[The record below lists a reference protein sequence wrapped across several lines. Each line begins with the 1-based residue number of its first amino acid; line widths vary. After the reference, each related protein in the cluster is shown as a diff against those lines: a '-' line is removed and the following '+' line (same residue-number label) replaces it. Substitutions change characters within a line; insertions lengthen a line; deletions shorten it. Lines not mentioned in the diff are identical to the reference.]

1 MGSVEGSLG
10 LEVHAV
16 GQRPERVRL
25 HSAAGHLVDLAGE
38 AGVIKERD
46 VGEAVL
52 LQVVAKGRV
61 AGGYGA
67 GEDGDRVDVLAD
79 QVLELGARHAVD
91 ISIK

>member
-1 MGSVEGSLG
+1 MCSVEGSLR

-16 GQRPERVRL
+16 GERPKRMRL
-25 HSAAGHLVDLAGE
+25 HSVAGHLVDLAGE
-38 AGVIKERD
+38 AGVIKEGD

-52 LQVVAKGRV
+52 LEVVAEGRV

-67 GEDGDRVDVLAD
+67 GEHGDRVDVLAD
-79 QVLELGARHAVD
+79 EVLELGTRHTAD

>member
-1 MGSVEGSLG
+1 MGNVEGSLR
-10 LEVHAV
+10 LEVHLV
-16 GQRPERVRL
+16 GERPKRMRL

-52 LQVVAKGRV
+52 LQIVAEGRV
-61 AGGYGA
+61 AGGYGG
-67 GEDGDRVDVLAD
+67 GEHGDRVDVLAD
-79 QVLELGARHAVD
+79 QVLELGARHIVD